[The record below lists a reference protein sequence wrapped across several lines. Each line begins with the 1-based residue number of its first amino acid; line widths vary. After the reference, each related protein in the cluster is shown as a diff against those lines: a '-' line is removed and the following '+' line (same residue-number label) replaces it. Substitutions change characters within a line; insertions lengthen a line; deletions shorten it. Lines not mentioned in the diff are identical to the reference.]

1 MSEVTGGQSKLKA
14 VFTWGGVFFV
24 LLGLFFL
31 VRGQPTTGLL
41 VAVAGVVSWLF
52 AKRRS
57 RRTTA

>member
-1 MSEVTGGQSKLKA
+1 MSGVTGGESRFKA
-14 VFTWGGVFFV
+14 VFTWGGVFLV

-57 RRTTA
+57 RRSAA